1 MSPTLFHLLL
11 ILSLFA
17 PSQPLLQSTDNS
29 FISLLVSQNGL
40 DFVKDLLVNKAISS
54 LTPLEIPQIEKT
66 MKIPVLGNV
75 HTVLSNIIIYRI
87 DVSSSYVK
95 SGETGVAIVASGTTC
110 NLSMNWYYSYSSW
123 AVPFKISDHGSA
135 SVQVEG
141 MEVGLTLGLVN
152 RRGSLELSLMDC
164 GCYVKDISIT
174 LDGGASWLYQ
184 GIVDAFDEQIGSAV
198 EYAITKKLV
207 QGVLKLDSFLQAL
220 PKKIKVDD
228 TASLNVTF
236 VNDLSLSNS
245 SIGLKINGLF
255 TRNGEDALPNN
266 YLRSSQLPVSCTDS
280 SKMLGISLDEDVFNS
295 ASTLYYNAKF
305 MMWIVNEVTDKSLLN
320 TAGWRFIVPQLY
332 KKYPNDDMNM
342 NLSLSSPPVIRI
354 SADNIDATVYAD
366 LIIDVLDGPD
376 VIPVACISL
385 VFHGSGS
392 VEVVKNNLAGSV
404 KLNDFSMLLKWSKIG
419 NLRMFIIQP
428 IMWTIIETVFLP
440 YVNLHLAKGFP
451 LPIIHGF
458 TLQNAEIIC
467 SNSNIK
473 VCSDV
478 AIAESYD
485 LSQLPIEK
493 HFSYAFRD
501 LQEIA

>member
-1 MSPTLFHLLL
+1 MTAATAAFH
-11 ILSLFA
+11 
-17 PSQPLLQSTDNS
+17 ST
-29 FISLLVSQNGL
+29 
-40 DFVKDLLVNKAISS
+40 
-54 LTPLEIPQIEKT
+54 
-66 MKIPVLGNV
+66 PVLSPAGSPPQS
-75 HTVLSNIIIYRI
+75 HYFLPPLAATPRKYFLQPILRRIFSCRRRRKTVLKTHS
-87 DVSSSYVK
+87 
-95 SGETGVAIVASGTTC
+95 
-110 NLSMNWYYSYSSW
+110 
-123 AVPFKISDHGSA
+123 
-135 SVQVEG
+135 VEG

-152 RRGSLELSLMDC
+152 RGGSLELSLMDC
-164 GCYVKDISIT
+164 GCYVKDITIT

-184 GIVDAFDEQIGSAV
+184 
-198 EYAITKKLV
+198 
-207 QGVLKLDSFLQAL
+207 AL
-220 PKKIKVDD
+220 PKEIKVDD

-266 YLRSSQLPVSCTDS
+266 YLKNSQRPVSCTDS
-280 SKMLGISLDEDVFNS
+280 SKMLGISLEEDVFNS

-305 MMWIVNEVTDKSLLN
+305 MQWIVNEVPDKSLLN

-354 SADNIDATVYAD
+354 SANNIDAIVYVD
-366 LIIDVLDGPD
+366 LIIDVLEGPD

-392 VEVVKNNLAGSV
+392 VEVIKNNLAGSV
-404 KLNDFSMLLKWSKIG
+404 KLNDFSMMLKWSKIG
-419 NLRMFIIQP
+419 NLRMFLIQP

-458 TLQNAEIIC
+458 TLENAESILLGLLGTGPWILEGRPAQTNRGKQPGRGH
-467 SNSNIK
+467 SKSLRRGDQTK
-473 VCSDV
+473 
-478 AIAESYD
+478 AITADRILVGLDRAKYSTSPKGEEETALWLWAS
-485 LSQLPIEK
+485 SM
-493 HFSYAFRD
+493 
-501 LQEIA
+501 EIAWRGSMLNGGLVLPRSRGFGDKHSGEIMGDQSRDGVRATFLPWSVENFIPHQ

>member
-11 ILSLFA
+11 ILSLFV
-17 PSQPLLQSTDNS
+17 PSQPLLQPTENS
-29 FISLLVSQNGL
+29 FISLLISQNGL
-40 DFVKDLLVNKAISS
+40 DFVKDLLVDKAISS

-66 MKIPVLGNV
+66 MKIPILGNV
-75 HTVLSNIIIYRI
+75 HTVLSNITIYRI
-87 DVSSSYVK
+87 DVTSSYVK
-95 SGETGVAIVASGTTC
+95 PGETGVAIVASGTTC

-135 SVQVEG
+135 SVQPEVCQTARPQAREDRLGGDELASRDLVAAVEAGVLRAESVTELVRTNKMTATTAVVPLNAGAEPGGVAAALSLLLHRWLPLSREVLPPADSPSDLLLPPPPENSFKNSFGSLKLVEG

-152 RRGSLELSLMDC
+152 RGGSLELSLMDC
-164 GCYVKDISIT
+164 GCYVKDITIT

-184 GIVDAFDEQIGSAV
+184 
-198 EYAITKKLV
+198 
-207 QGVLKLDSFLQAL
+207 AL
-220 PKKIKVDD
+220 PKEIKVDD

-266 YLRSSQLPVSCTDS
+266 YLKNSQLPVSCTDS
-280 SKMLGISLDEDVFNS
+280 SKMLGISLEEDVFNS

-305 MMWIVNEVTDKSLLN
+305 MQWIVNEVPDKSLLN

-354 SADNIDATVYAD
+354 SANNIDAIVYVD
-366 LIIDVLDGPD
+366 LIIDVLEGPD

-385 VFHGSGS
+385 WWCICKQDGGI
-392 VEVVKNNLAGSV
+392 LAEGIE
-404 KLNDFSMLLKWSKIG
+404 FG
-419 NLRMFIIQP
+419 GGGTFIP
-428 IMWTIIETVFLP
+428 
-440 YVNLHLAKGFP
+440 A
-451 LPIIHGF
+451 
-458 TLQNAEIIC
+458 A
-467 SNSNIK
+467 
-473 VCSDV
+473 SD
-478 AIAESYD
+478 
-485 LSQLPIEK
+485 
-493 HFSYAFRD
+493 
-501 LQEIA
+501 